1 MSLVQVGLQSV
12 VISKIV
18 IVHQYKHLDQC
29 SQACQ
34 MLQMNVSR
42 QHDAVCGS
50 CACCLT
56 SMDAYTLPMAPISV
70 GFMTSVAKR

>member
-18 IVHQYKHLDQC
+18 IVHDYKHLDQC

-42 QHDAVCGS
+42 QHDVVRG
-50 CACCLT
+50 
-56 SMDAYTLPMAPISV
+56 
-70 GFMTSVAKR
+70 